1 MANMI
6 DYLAW
11 RGEFSFDLT
20 PWNPVDALL
29 MANLSYLGFHG
40 TSDGRGWTLAEAQRM
55 DLVQEDRNPAFAE
68 RKRMFDALAESN
80 RFGGSR
86 MHHYIALTDPEAEM
100 QFSAMCIDLP
110 DGTMCVA
117 FRGTDN
123 TIVGWREDF
132 NMAYQTIVP
141 AQEAAVYYLAQAAEQ
156 TDRPIRLAGH
166 SKGGN
171 LAVYAASGAT
181 AEARERIESIWTFDA
196 PGMNVKMSQAEGYLR
211 VKDKI
216 RAYIPQSSIIGLLME
231 YFRPYTVVR
240 SNALGISQHDPMTW
254 QVYGPRFEE
263 VESGVDHTAVVM
275 RDTLHDWL
283 DNSTPE
289 QRGAFVDVLFRYVE
303 TTKATRLSD
312 LTNEKLR
319 SLLVMVGNRKEVDPE
334 ARRAFNRLMAQAV
347 TLGVGNV
354 LERVR
359 NRREGAAE
367 ELKTAET
374 ERIPE
379 APAEEKEREKL
390 PEEGAAEREQTIL
403 PDEQAGSGDHVV

>member
-11 RGEFSFDLT
+11 RGEFGFEVT

-29 MANLSYLGFHG
+29 MANLSYLGFHSS
-40 TSDGRGWTLAEAQRM
+40 SDGRGWTLSEAKRI
-55 DLVQEDRNPAFAE
+55 DLVQEEKSAAFAE
-68 RKRMFDALAESN
+68 RKRMFDAMAESN
-80 RFGGSR
+80 RFGGCR
-86 MHHYIALTDPEAEM
+86 IHHYIALTDPEAEM
-100 QFSAMCIDLP
+100 QFSAVCADMP

-156 TDRPIRLAGH
+156 TDRPLRLMGH

-171 LAVYAASGAT
+171 LAVYAAAGAT
-181 AEARERIESIWTFDA
+181 PEVRERIESIWAFDA
-196 PGMNVKMSQAEGYLR
+196 PGMNVKMSQAEGYLL

-216 RAYIPQSSIIGLLME
+216 RAYIPQSSVIGLLME
-231 YFRPYTVVR
+231 YFQPYTVVH
-240 SNALGISQHDPMTW
+240 SNALGISQHDPFTW
-254 QVYGPRFEE
+254 QVYGARFEE
-263 VESGVDHTAVVM
+263 VEGGVDHAAVVM
-275 RDTLHDWL
+275 KDTLHDWL
-283 DNSTPE
+283 ENSTPE
-289 QRGAFVDVLFRYVE
+289 QRGGFVDVLFQYVE
-303 TTKATRLSD
+303 STKATRLSD

-359 NRREGAAE
+359 NRKEGTAEETKAAE
-367 ELKTAET
+367 AD
-374 ERIPE
+374 
-379 APAEEKEREKL
+379 PAGEEKAGEGL
-390 PEEGAAEREQTIL
+390 PEKDSGTEEQALPAAE
-403 PDEQAGSGDHVV
+403 SGENGENAE